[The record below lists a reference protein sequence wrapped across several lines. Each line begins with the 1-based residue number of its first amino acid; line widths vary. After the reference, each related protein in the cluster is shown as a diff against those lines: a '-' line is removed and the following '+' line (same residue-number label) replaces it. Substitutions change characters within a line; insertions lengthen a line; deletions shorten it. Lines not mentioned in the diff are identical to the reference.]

1 MSQIVPD
8 EITGFSVVA
17 RRPIQTR
24 PTMRITFG
32 KATVKRLEY
41 ERAWAERLNH
51 LRFFKITEC
60 LLRIHHGQ
68 AFRDIAEGLHI
79 SLRTVYHWLGRFL
92 RCRFAWLCG
101 HHFAG
106 RGRKAQ
112 LHRDQRQRLYELI
125 EQGPLEAG
133 FTSGVWTSSMIAV
146 LIERE
151 LGVTYNPRYVCRLLH
166 QIGITYQKAT
176 FVSAK
181 ADEED
186 HQAKRKSWDRVRWPS
201 ILKRARQMGA
211 VILFGDEVSFAQW
224 GSLCRTWGPRG
235 KQPQVPTSGQRK
247 GMKVFGV
254 IEVEHG
260 DFLYMECKDK
270 FNGESYTDF
279 LQYIVSVYA
288 CPVILIEDGASY
300 HGGAVVHKFKAQME
314 EECRLFVERLPSYS
328 PDKNPIEKLW
338 KNTKREATHCRYFET
353 FEDLRQA
360 VLGAFEQYLSD
371 ASKVVCVMKK
381 LRRQARFA

>member
-1 MSQIVPD
+1 
-8 EITGFSVVA
+8 
-17 RRPIQTR
+17 
-24 PTMRITFG
+24 MRVTFG
-32 KATVKRLEY
+32 NATVKRLDY
-41 ERAWAERLNH
+41 EREVAERLNH

-60 LLRIHHGQ
+60 LLRIHQGH
-68 AFRDIAEGLHI
+68 AFSDIAQRLHI
-79 SLRTVYHWLGRFL
+79 SLRTVYNWLDLFIR
-92 RCRFAWLCG
+92 RRFAWLCG

-125 EQGPLEAG
+125 DKGPLAAG

-151 LGVTYNPRYVCRLLH
+151 FGVTYNPRYVCRLLH
-166 QIGITYQKAT
+166 QIGMTYQKAA

-181 ADEED
+181 ADDDD
-186 HQAKRKSWDRVRWPS
+186 HQAKRKHWDRVRWPS
-201 ILKRARQMGA
+201 ILKRARRMGA

-224 GSLCRTWGPRG
+224 GSLSRTWGPRG
-235 KQPQVPTSGQRK
+235 KQPQVPTSGKRK

-260 DFLYMECKDK
+260 DFLYRECQDK

-279 LQYIVSVYA
+279 LQDIVSVYA

-300 HGGAVVHKFKAQME
+300 HGGAVTNEFKAQME
-314 EECRLFVERLPSYS
+314 AQGRLFVERLPSYS

-338 KNTKREATHCRYFET
+338 KNTKKEATHCRYFET
-353 FEDLRQA
+353 FENLRQV
-360 VLGAFEQYLSD
+360 VLGAFEKYLSD

-381 LRRQARFA
+381 LRRQARFD